1 MKYISLF
8 FTFFKISGLTIGG
21 GYAMIPLIEREIVGK
36 NIMDKKTFLKCL
48 VKAQSVPG
56 PIAINTAF
64 FVGSELGGIPL
75 GVFLVFSV
83 FLPPFITILIVA
95 KFLWRY
101 IDVPYVKYFLVGV
114 RIGISVI
121 LIDFIYR
128 VTKKWRLINFILVL
142 FGMLLIIFLK
152 LHTIYTFILISLI
165 YFLII
170 RGEK

>member
-1 MKYISLF
+1 M
-8 FTFFKISGLTIGG
+8 
-21 GYAMIPLIEREIVGK
+21 VGK
-36 NIMDKKTFLKCL
+36 NIMDKKRFLKCL

-64 FVGSELGGIPL
+64 FVGSEIGGIPL
-75 GVFLVFSV
+75 GIFLVLSV
-83 FLPPFITILIVA
+83 FLPPFITILLVA
-95 KFLWRY
+95 TFLWHY
-101 IDVPYVKYFLVGV
+101 IEVPYVRYFLVGV

-128 VTKKWRLINFILVL
+128 ITKKWRIRNFVLILT
-142 FGMLLIIFLK
+142 GMLLIIFLK
-152 LHTIYTFILISLI
+152 LHTIYTFILISAL

>member
-1 MKYISLF
+1 
-8 FTFFKISGLTIGG
+8 
-21 GYAMIPLIEREIVGK
+21 MIPLIEREIVGK
-36 NIMDKKTFLKCL
+36 DIIDKKRFLKCL

-64 FVGSELGGIPL
+64 FVGSEIGGIPL
-75 GVFLVFSV
+75 GIFLVLSV
-83 FLPPFITILIVA
+83 FLPPFITILLVA
-95 KFLWRY
+95 TFLWHY
-101 IDVPYVKYFLVGV
+101 IEVPYVRYFLVGV

-128 VTKKWRLINFILVL
+128 ITKKWRIRNFVLILT
-142 FGMLLIIFLK
+142 GMLLIIFLK
-152 LHTIYTFILISLI
+152 LHTIYTFILISAL

>member
-21 GYAMIPLIEREIVGK
+21 GYAMIPLIER